1 MGCPVKLSDAI
12 AVMQARLVLGGDKD
26 VVVFQ
31 VDESLLS
38 DDSTSQI
45 YLFIASEIQLAL
57 ERQGRATEQVA
68 EDPDWQAF
76 IKGRNDRQ

>member
-1 MGCPVKLSDAI
+1 MKLSDAI

-38 DDSTSQI
+38 DESTSQI

-57 ERQGRATEQVA
+57 ERQGRTAEQVA

-76 IKGRNDRQ
+76 IKGRNDR